1 MNTDMDYV
9 KPYLTEPG
17 VKSYLNYALKHSHTI
32 RINYYNTIYNII
44 LFVGFTFIL
53 GIILYVK
60 YKGKPTEEE
69 KQQKEREKKQYILE
83 KIKNFQV
90 AKREDDKD
98 TLITGLPHWT
108 PPISPSA
115 NL

>member
-1 MNTDMDYV
+1 MDINV

-17 VKSYLNYALKHSHTI
+17 VKCYLDYALKHCHTI
-32 RINYYNTIYNII
+32 RINYYNTIYNIF
-44 LFVGFTFIL
+44 LFVGFILIL
-53 GIILYVK
+53 GITLFIK

-69 KQQKEREKKQYILE
+69 KQQKDREKKQYIMK
-83 KIKNFQV
+83 KIQNFQV
-90 AKREDDKD
+90 AKREEQKE

-108 PPISPSA
+108 PPI